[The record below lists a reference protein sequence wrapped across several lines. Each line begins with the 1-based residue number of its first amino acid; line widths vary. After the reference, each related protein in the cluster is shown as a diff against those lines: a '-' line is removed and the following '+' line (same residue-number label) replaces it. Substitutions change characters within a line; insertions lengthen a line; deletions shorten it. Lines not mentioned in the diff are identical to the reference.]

1 MTVTADIEERIAKCR
16 RILDQDPNS
25 QIFAALAEAHRKKGE
40 LDKAFRICQT
50 GLRIHPSYG
59 SAHIVMAKVNLDRG
73 MYDWAEV
80 EVNKAIE
87 LDGNSRATELLLA
100 EIHIYKGEFG
110 KAIRLL
116 KNLHQADP
124 TNPQIKKLLEIA
136 QRIPEEQKA
145 MVRGSEEPTVV
156 ASSQAGKTK
165 QAEVPPEVAEKPLTS
180 AEVLAEAVRLDH
192 LSGALFV
199 DNQGAVVDSEWS
211 VSFDAAE
218 CGRAVAEVV
227 NFLTQEL
234 SRTTFGKTESL
245 MIENQL
251 SVFQVTRLDS
261 GMFIFVA
268 DRKVNLG
275 SFRMKVSALV
285 ERHLGH
291 ESGK

>member
-1 MTVTADIEERIAKCR
+1 MTVTADIDERIAKCR

-87 LDGNSRATELLLA
+87 IDGNSRATELLLA

-116 KNLHQADP
+116 KNLHQSDP
-124 TNPQIKKLLEIA
+124 SNPQIKKLLEIA

-145 MVRGSEEPTVV
+145 MVRPETEPV
-156 ASSQAGKTK
+156 AQT
-165 QAEVPPEVAEKPLTS
+165 EPPVAESPAEPDEPLS
-180 AEVLAEAVRLDH
+180 AAGVLTEAVRLEH
-192 LSGALFV
+192 LDGALLV
-199 DNQGAVVDSEWS
+199 DNEGVVVQSEWS
-211 VSFDAAE
+211 VPFDASA
-218 CGRAVAEVV
+218 CGAAMAEVC

-234 SRTTFGKTESL
+234 ARTPFGKTEAML
-245 MIENQL
+245 IE
-251 SVFQVTRLDS
+251 SRLAIFKVVRVDH

-268 DRKVNLG
+268 DKKINLG
-275 SFRMKVSALV
+275 SLRMKVSALID
-285 ERHLGH
+285 RYLRS
-291 ESGK
+291 ESGS

>member
-1 MTVTADIEERIAKCR
+1 MTVTADIDERIAKCR
-16 RILDQDPNS
+16 KILDQDPNS
-25 QIFAALAEAHRKKGE
+25 QIFAALAEAYRKKGE

-87 LDGNSRATELLLA
+87 IDGNSRATELLLA

-124 TNPQIKKLLEIA
+124 ANPQIKKLLEIA

-145 MVRGSEEPTVV
+145 MVQPS
-156 ASSQAGKTK
+156 
-165 QAEVPPEVAEKPLTS
+165 AEVTRANAAGPPESAPDSVTDTEPLTS
-180 AEVLAEAVRLDH
+180 TEVLREATRLEH
-192 LSGALFV
+192 LDGAIYVNNEGLIV
-199 DNQGAVVDSEWS
+199 ESEWS
-211 VSFDAAE
+211 IHIDNAA
-218 CGRAVAEVV
+218 CGAAMAEVC

-234 SRTTFGKTESL
+234 ARTPFGKTEAL
-245 MIENQL
+245 MIESGL
-251 SVFQVTRLDS
+251 TVFQVIRLGS
-261 GMFIFVA
+261 GMFVFAA
-268 DRKVNLG
+268 DREVNLG
-275 SFRMKVSALV
+275 SMRMKVSALV
-285 ERHLGH
+285 ERYLLT
-291 ESGK
+291 ESGT